1 MNIPDGLCLSTLK
14 AIKGSGFS
22 ASARRHL
29 WSGQKVPRVL
39 PFSRETFQAFRGE
52 NAGRM
57 SLSGVQEKISLRL
70 SVGVLAPATAGGT
83 HLLKP
88 VPRAW
93 AHTLEL
99 PHDVPA
105 NEHVTMQIA
114 AQVFKMPVAACG
126 LVFFPDGEPALI
138 VRRFDRDPESGRPLR
153 QEDFCQLAGLSA
165 TTAGRNFKYEGSYE
179 QCGTILRRYCPA
191 WRVEVRKLFRQI
203 LFNYVIGNGDAHLK
217 NFSLLESRFGDHTLS
232 PAYDLV
238 CTSLHLPHETRLA
251 LDLFADEH
259 ETPFQS
265 ANGFAG
271 RPDFLELAGRFGL
284 PAAQAAA
291 WLDEIPARREAMIA
305 LVGCSLLSREAKT
318 RYQAIINDR
327 LAALDAG

>member
-126 LVFFPDGEPALI
+126 LVFFPDGEPTLI
-138 VRRFDRDPESGRPLR
+138 VRRFEALPPDSFQLRHRQRRRPPQEFFPPREPFRGPHAQPRLR
-153 QEDFCQLAGLSA
+153 LG
-165 TTAGRNFKYEGSYE
+165 
-179 QCGTILRRYCPA
+179 
-191 WRVEVRKLFRQI
+191 
-203 LFNYVIGNGDAHLK
+203 
-217 NFSLLESRFGDHTLS
+217 
-232 PAYDLV
+232 
-238 CTSLHLPHETRLA
+238 LHLAAPASRN
-251 LDLFADEH
+251 
-259 ETPFQS
+259 TP
-265 ANGFAG
+265 G
-271 RPDFLELAGRFGL
+271 
-284 PAAQAAA
+284 
-291 WLDEIPARREAMIA
+291 ARSVR
-305 LVGCSLLSREAKT
+305 R
-318 RYQAIINDR
+318 
-327 LAALDAG
+327 